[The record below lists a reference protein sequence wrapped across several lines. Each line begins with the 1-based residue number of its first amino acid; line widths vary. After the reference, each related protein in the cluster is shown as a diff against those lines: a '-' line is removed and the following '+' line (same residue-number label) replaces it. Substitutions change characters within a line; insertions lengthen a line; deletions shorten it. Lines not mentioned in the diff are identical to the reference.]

1 MRVGFEGGLATFARL
16 DRRDLFLWLGKIY
29 YGLVY
34 KESLQPISD
43 GAIAAVH
50 LFSEDGAAEDVF
62 WGTD

>member
-1 MRVGFEGGLATFARL
+1 MVNGDLVAVPMRFAARREGSAMEMTGI
-16 DRRDLFLWLGKIY
+16 DLLT
-29 YGLVY
+29 
-34 KESLQPISD
+34 ISD